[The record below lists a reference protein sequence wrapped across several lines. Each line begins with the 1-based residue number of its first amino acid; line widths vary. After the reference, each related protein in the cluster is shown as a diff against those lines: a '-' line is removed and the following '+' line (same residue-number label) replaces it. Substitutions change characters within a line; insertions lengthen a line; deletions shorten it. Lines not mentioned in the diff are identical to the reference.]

1 MSTPALYKPPCE
13 HANPTKAAERWS
25 LQEAL
30 LKGLGVTRTSD
41 LLVPLWSKPFRDI
54 LIITELVR
62 DATCKLRR
70 VETIASH
77 VLMFVQAKAT
87 VGGGL
92 LLLGTF
98 SCSGSGSVARVTPL
112 LYFFDRNPYWNG

>member
-87 VGGGL
+87 VGGGAPFIGDL
-92 LLLGTF
+92 FLQWIGVSRASDPPF
-98 SCSGSGSVARVTPL
+98 I
-112 LYFFDRNPYWNG
+112 FFR